1 MYSRDSGSVISRMV
15 TIESFS
21 MISGTDCRAMG
32 RESDLSVPPVLIFRL
47 IIDLL
52 SVFYNLIHVFGE
64 GGLRA
69 YLVLIATA
77 PRKPAFSH
85 GVVQTVAAVA
95 IFFFVNVT
103 DGKPPF
109 RQTQI
114 FNNYFFEKNEKRAV
128 FGVKYTLKTALKW
141 LFASPIPRG
150 RSKPGKNIFLFLHF

>member
-1 MYSRDSGSVISRMV
+1 M
-15 TIESFS
+15 
-21 MISGTDCRAMG
+21 
-32 RESDLSVPPVLIFRL
+32 
-47 IIDLL
+47 
-52 SVFYNLIHVFGE
+52 FYNLIHVFGE
-64 GGLRA
+64 GGPRA
-69 YLVLIATA
+69 HLVLIATA

-128 FGVKYTLKTALKW
+128 FGEKKLSENRPEMVIRQSDSAWKVEIGEKY
-141 LFASPIPRG
+141 LF
-150 RSKPGKNIFLFLHF
+150 IFTFLRA